1 MPERQGSLGFIKSR
15 WFWWFLGAGLVLLVA
30 WGVVSRLNAVQ
41 PKGPPAGMVSMIAV
55 KVEAAK
61 TEDLALELRGL
72 GTVTAFN
79 TVTVRSRVQGELVE
93 VLFSEGQVVKEGDLL
108 AQIDPRPYQVALDQA
123 RGVYQQDLSQLN
135 NAKLDLKRYQTLRKQ
150 DSIAPQLLDTQAA
163 LVQKYE
169 GLLQSDQANVDS
181 AALQLNF
188 TQIKAPISGRLGLR
202 KVDVGNLL
210 VANDPQG
217 LVVITQT
224 KPIAVVFTLAESDLP
239 AVRRAMADGDQVA
252 VVAYDRADLKP
263 LAQGELITVDN
274 QIDVSTGT
282 FKLKAKF
289 ANDNDALF
297 PNQFVNARIL
307 VQTLKEV
314 LTIPTSTIQL
324 GNQGA
329 FVYVIAADD
338 TAQVR
343 QISVGDR
350 TSDRSVVL
358 DGLKAGDRVVTE
370 GTDRLRSGS
379 KVKVIGK

>member
-1 MPERQGSLGFIKSR
+1 MPEGRL
-15 WFWWFLGAGLVLLVA
+15 FLGWVPLRWLWWLVGLAVIGALA
-30 WGVVSRLNAVQ
+30 FGVWSRINGAQ
-41 PKGPPAGMVSMIAV
+41 PKGPPAGMVPMIAV
-55 KVEAAK
+55 KVEPAK
-61 TEDLALELRGL
+61 VEDLEIELRGL

-79 TVTVRSRVQGELVE
+79 TVTVRSRVQGELVK
-93 VLFSEGQVVKEGDLL
+93 VFFNEGQFVKEGDIL

-123 RGVYQQDLSQLN
+123 QGVYQQDLSQLK

-163 LVQKYE
+163 LVQKFE

-181 AALQLNF
+181 AALQLKF
-188 TQIKAPISGRLGLR
+188 TQITAPISGRLGLR

-224 KPIAVVFTLAESDLP
+224 QPIAVVFTLSESDLP
-239 AVRRAMADGDQVA
+239 AVRNAMQGGAPVSVD
-252 VVAYDRADLKP
+252 AYDRSDLKA
-263 LAQGELITVDN
+263 LAQGELVTVDN
-274 QIDVSTGT
+274 QIDVTTGT

-289 ANDNDALF
+289 SNENDALF

-307 VQTLKEV
+307 VKTLKAV
-314 LTIPTSTIQL
+314 LTIPSATIQI

-329 FVYVIAADD
+329 FVYVVSSDE

-343 QISVGDR
+343 QIKVGERSGERAVVLEGLKEGDR
-350 TSDRSVVL
+350 I
-358 DGLKAGDRVVTE
+358 VTE

>member
-79 TVTVRSRVQGELVE
+79 TVTVRSRVQGELVK

-239 AVRRAMADGDQVA
+239 AVRRAMVDGGQVA

>member
-79 TVTVRSRVQGELVE
+79 TVTVRSRVQGELVK

-239 AVRRAMADGDQVA
+239 AVRRAMADGGQVA

>member
-1 MPERQGSLGFIKSR
+1 M
-15 WFWWFLGAGLVLLVA
+15 
-30 WGVVSRLNAVQ
+30 
-41 PKGPPAGMVSMIAV
+41 
-55 KVEAAK
+55 
-61 TEDLALELRGL
+61 
-72 GTVTAFN
+72 
-79 TVTVRSRVQGELVE
+79 
-93 VLFSEGQVVKEGDLL
+93 
-108 AQIDPRPYQVALDQA
+108 
-123 RGVYQQDLSQLN
+123 
-135 NAKLDLKRYQTLRKQ
+135 
-150 DSIAPQLLDTQAA
+150 
-163 LVQKYE
+163 
-169 GLLQSDQANVDS
+169 
-181 AALQLNF
+181 NF

-239 AVRRAMADGDQVA
+239 AVRRAMADGGQVA